1 LSKKKSKK
9 FSLRTI
15 LILPFI
21 LQIFAVVG
29 LVGYLSHKNGQ
40 KAVDD
45 IATKLLSEVTSRVEQ
60 NLQNHLAIP
69 HQVNQINAAAIKLN
83 QLALRDSSELE
94 RHFWQ
99 QIQIFKSLTFVGLG
113 LEKKENLGAERLED
127 GTLTIRTSTKDSG
140 YIFRTYSTNQSGD
153 RQKLLD
159 SIPFDP
165 RTRPWYKAAVK
176 AKKATWSE
184 IYPNT
189 AGITAYLGASKPFY
203 NRQGKLQGVLLT
215 NINLSQICN
224 FLRNLTIGENGQA
237 FIIERSGMLVATS
250 TGEKPFRSTNK
261 RYGVQRV
268 KASESKNSLTKAT
281 AEYLAINHKYE
292 QVKSKSQ
299 QLKYEIEGKEH
310 FVQLQSFQDQ
320 FGLNCLIVVVVPET
334 DFSGQI
340 QSNTRTT
347 IMLCIIASVVAAMVG
362 LLIYHWILQPILQLN
377 TAAKQIALGNW
388 EKSLN
393 IQRSDELGELA
404 ESFNHMALELK
415 KSFATLETKN
425 ATLQQVK
432 NKLIESNRNLEQK
445 VSERTQKLSQ
455 TLDILQTAQAQLVYE
470 NTLLRNTKSTSIH
483 NYQVGG
489 SLPMDTPYYVVRST
503 DHQLYKALKQKK
515 FCYVLNARQIGKS
528 SLMVRMM
535 YYLQREGY
543 RCAVIDMTRIS
554 NENITPEQWYKGL
567 AVELW
572 QGFDLCDRVN
582 LKTWWNKHKDLS
594 LIQRLSQ
601 FIEQVLL
608 VETIV
613 EDNLEQTPLVIFMDE
628 IDSVLSLDFS
638 VDDLF
643 ALIRA
648 CYNQRS
654 LNQEYR
660 RLTFALFGVA
670 TPSDLISDR
679 QRTPFNI
686 GQAIELKGF
695 KLNEAQPLLT
705 GLQAK
710 TSNPQLLLEEVL
722 VWTNGQPFLTQK
734 LCQLICSDS
743 VSVPKNNLKKWIEQL
758 VRTHVIENWQS
769 QDEPE
774 HLKTIRNR
782 LLRDKEKTAC
792 LLELHRQILQRGSIA
807 TDNTVEQ
814 QELLL
819 SGLIIRQKD
828 ILKIGNRIYQEI
840 FNLAWVKK
848 QLLQLHSSSE
858 KN

>member
-1 LSKKKSKK
+1 
-9 FSLRTI
+9 
-15 LILPFI
+15 
-21 LQIFAVVG
+21 
-29 LVGYLSHKNGQ
+29 
-40 KAVDD
+40 
-45 IATKLLSEVTSRVEQ
+45 
-60 NLQNHLAIP
+60 
-69 HQVNQINAAAIKLN
+69 
-83 QLALRDSSELE
+83 
-94 RHFWQ
+94 
-99 QIQIFKSLTFVGLG
+99 
-113 LEKKENLGAERLED
+113 
-127 GTLTIRTSTKDSG
+127 
-140 YIFRTYSTNQSGD
+140 
-153 RQKLLD
+153 
-159 SIPFDP
+159 
-165 RTRPWYKAAVK
+165 
-176 AKKATWSE
+176 
-184 IYPNT
+184 
-189 AGITAYLGASKPFY
+189 
-203 NRQGKLQGVLLT
+203 
-215 NINLSQICN
+215 
-224 FLRNLTIGENGQA
+224 
-237 FIIERSGMLVATS
+237 
-250 TGEKPFRSTNK
+250 
-261 RYGVQRV
+261 
-268 KASESKNSLTKAT
+268 
-281 AEYLAINHKYE
+281 
-292 QVKSKSQ
+292 
-299 QLKYEIEGKEH
+299 
-310 FVQLQSFQDQ
+310 
-320 FGLNCLIVVVVPET
+320 
-334 DFSGQI
+334 
-340 QSNTRTT
+340 
-347 IMLCIIASVVAAMVG
+347 
-362 LLIYHWILQPILQLN
+362 
-377 TAAKQIALGNW
+377 LGNW
-388 EKSLN
+388 EKTLN

-415 KSFATLETKN
+415 ASFATLETKN

-432 NKLIESNRNLEQK
+432 DKLIESNRNLEQK
-445 VSERTQKLSQ
+445 VSERTQELSQ

-515 FCYVLNARQIGKS
+515 FCYVLNVRQMGKS

-743 VSVPKNNLKKWIEQL
+743 VSVPQNNLKKWIEQL
-758 VRTHVIENWQS
+758 VRTHIIENWQS

-782 LLRDKEKTAC
+782 LLRNEEKTAC
-792 LLELHRQILQRGSIA
+792 LLGLYRQILQHGSI
-807 TDNTVEQ
+807 TTNNTVEQ

-828 ILKIGNRIYQEI
+828 VLKIGNRIYQEV

-848 QLLQLHSSSE
+848 QLRQLHSCSE
-858 KN
+858 EN